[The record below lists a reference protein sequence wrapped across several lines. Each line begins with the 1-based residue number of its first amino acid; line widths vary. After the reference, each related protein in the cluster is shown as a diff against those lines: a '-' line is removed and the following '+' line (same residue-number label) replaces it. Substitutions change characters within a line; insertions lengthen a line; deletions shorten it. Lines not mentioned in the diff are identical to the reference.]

1 MQKAFKDK
9 VIWITGASSGIGEA
23 LAYELSKVGA
33 YLVLSSRNI
42 TELERVQ
49 ENCSA
54 PERVLMLPCDVTH
67 FEKNAAVAQKAI
79 AFQGRIDILINNAG
93 ISQRALAQE
102 TKLTVDQQI
111 MNVNYFGSISITK
124 AILPHMIERQ
134 QGHIVIMSSVLGKMG
149 VPYRSAYCASKHALQ
164 GFFDALRAEI
174 HKENIDVTSICP
186 GYVRT
191 NVTKNALKGDGTPN
205 NEIARSTAA
214 GYNPKEFAQMALRA
228 IAKRKKEV
236 YFAKG
241 ELMGVYLNRMA
252 PNIFFRLIR
261 NYKLR

>member
-23 LAYELSKVGA
+23 LAYELSKAGA
-33 YLVLSSRNI
+33 YLVLSSRKI
-42 TELERVQ
+42 TELERVRS
-49 ENCSA
+49 NCSV
-54 PERVLMLPCDVTH
+54 PDKTLVLPCDVTD
-67 FEKNAAVAQKAI
+67 FDNTDTIAQKAI
-79 AFQGRIDILINNAG
+79 DFQGRIDLLINNAG

-102 TKLTVDQQI
+102 TKLAVDQQI
-111 MNVNYFGSISITK
+111 MNVNYFGNIAITK

-134 QGHIVIMSSVLGKMG
+134 QGHIVVMSSVLGKMG

-164 GFFDALRAEI
+164 GFYDALRAEI
-174 HKENIDVTSICP
+174 HKENIDVTTICP

-205 NEIARSTAA
+205 NFVASSTAS
-214 GYNPKEFAQMALRA
+214 GYNPKEFAEMALRA
-228 IAKRKKEV
+228 IAKRRKEV
-236 YFAKG
+236 YFAKR
-241 ELMGVYLNRMA
+241 ELRGVYLNRLS

-261 NYKLR
+261 NYKLK